1 MPQWFPPRRAAG
13 LRQVGGR
20 LWMDEG
26 RGKPTLMLFSA
37 VDDCSGVVYQEYRS
51 GYGEDAESALRFRF
65 NAFAAKPE
73 PELPF
78 QGLPVTIYMD
88 NGPVSR
94 SRVFQSVMGS
104 LGVRVLTHLPPK
116 ADDRHTAAR
125 AKGKVERPFRTV
137 KEVHE

>member
-1 MPQWFPPRRAAG
+1 MRISDWSSD
-13 LRQVGGR
+13 V
-20 LWMDEG
+20 
-26 RGKPTLMLFSA
+26 
-37 VDDCSGVVYQEYRS
+37 CSS
-51 GYGEDAESALRFRF
+51 DL
-65 NAFAAKPE
+65 
-73 PELPF
+73 
-78 QGLPVTIYMD
+78 

-137 KEVHE
+137 KEVHETLYHFHKPKDEAEANLWMRRALVTYNNGDHRS

>member
-1 MPQWFPPRRAAG
+1 MFFIFKQKTAYEMRISDWSSD
-13 LRQVGGR
+13 V
-20 LWMDEG
+20 
-26 RGKPTLMLFSA
+26 
-37 VDDCSGVVYQEYRS
+37 CSS
-51 GYGEDAESALRFRF
+51 DL
-65 NAFAAKPE
+65 
-73 PELPF
+73 
-78 QGLPVTIYMD
+78 IYMD

-137 KEVHE
+137 KEVHEMLYHFHKPKDEAEANLWMRQIGRASCGERVCPYG